1 MTDSSMPFNYEGM
14 LDIKYIRS
22 QAEKVKQAIQVKN
35 IDLDLDELLQLDKKL
50 LEATQKLQELQR
62 QKNENAQKFKS
73 VKSDTEKKQI
83 VQSGKDIGR
92 QINEL
97 QSDVSK
103 TQARFHS
110 LMLQVPNIPSEESPI
125 GKDSD
130 ANKVVKTVGV
140 RPKGNHLKSH
150 LDLMIQ
156 NNWADFQRV
165 AQVSGSRS
173 YCLKNEAVLL
183 EQVLIQWSIQYII
196 NKKFE
201 IFSLPNFGDHSSF
214 VGSGH
219 FPEGEEQVY
228 FIEKDKVYLTGTS
241 EVILNSLYRGEI
253 LSVENLPLLMAGL
266 SPCFRREAGSAG
278 RDVKGLLRVHQFV
291 KLEQYVICENTKEQA
306 DHWHAFLLQN
316 AEEILQALELPYQ
329 VVMVSTGDMGAGKY
343 KMHDIECWLPS
354 LDKYVETHS
363 CSSLLDWQARRT
375 NLRYRDKNQQV
386 HYCYTL
392 NNTAIALPRL
402 LAVFL
407 ENHQKEDGSV
417 YIPQVL
423 RAYINTSGLHRGYI
437 KKGN

>member
-1 MTDSSMPFNYEGM
+1 MTDSSVPFNYEGM

-83 VQSGKDIGR
+83 VQSGRDIAR

-130 ANKVVKTVGV
+130 ANKVVKTVGMK
-140 RPKGNHLKSH
+140 PKGNHLKSH

-183 EQVLIQWSIQYII
+183 EQALIQWSIQYII

-278 RDVKGLLRVHQFV
+278 RDVKGLLRVHQFM
-291 KLEQYVICENTKEQA
+291 KLEQYVICENNKEQA

-417 YIPQVL
+417 YIPQAL
-423 RAYINTSGLHRGYI
+423 RAYISTSGLHRGHI

>member
-1 MTDSSMPFNYEGM
+1 MPFNYEDM
-14 LDIKYIRS
+14 LDIKYIRRYP
-22 QAEKVKQAIQVKN
+22 EVIKKAIQVKN
-35 IDLDLDELLQLDKKL
+35 IDLDLDELLQIDKDLVEKN
-50 LEATQKLQELQR
+50 QVLQELQR

-73 VKSDTEKKQI
+73 VRSDTDKEKI
-83 VQSGKDIGR
+83 VQSGRDIAR

-97 QSDVSK
+97 QSEVSK
-103 TQARFHS
+103 AQARFHS
-110 LMLQVPNIPSEESPI
+110 LMLQVPNIPSEDSPV

-130 ANKVVKTVGV
+130 SNKVVKTVGK

-150 LDLMIQ
+150 LDLLIQ
-156 NNWADFQRV
+156 NNWVDFQRI

-183 EQVLIQWSIQYII
+183 EQALIQWSIQYII
-196 NKKFE
+196 SKKFE
-201 IFSLPNFGDHSSF
+201 IFSLPNFGDHLSF

-219 FPEGEEQVY
+219 FPEGKEQVY
-228 FIEKDKVYLTGTS
+228 FIEKDKIYLTGTS
-241 EVILNSLYRGEI
+241 EVILNNLYRGEI

-354 LDKYVETHS
+354 LGKYVETHS

-375 NLRYRDKNQQV
+375 DLRYRDKNRQV

-407 ENHQKEDGSV
+407 ENHQREDGSV
-417 YIPQVL
+417 YVPQAL
-423 RAYINTSGLHRGYI
+423 RTYINTSRLRRDYI
-437 KKGN
+437 RKGD